1 MKVRGEK
8 GQGRGV
14 EIEKERG
21 VERSRKRKK
30 EGCK

>member
-14 EIEKERG
+14 EIEERG
-21 VERSRKRKK
+21 VERRRKRKK